1 MLTLYIANKNLSSWS
16 LRPWILLKM
25 LGAPFHEV
33 VETFTTY
40 GKSGNSYEKFKK
52 FSPTGLVPCLQDG
65 ELLVWDS
72 LAICEHIAEAYP
84 AAWPQNKSA
93 RVWARS
99 ATAEMHSGFHALRSQ
114 CPMNCRPQAP
124 IQHIDEALAK
134 DLARIVELWE
144 SGLQS
149 FSGPFLAGRRFTTV
163 DAFFVPVA
171 LRARNYKLPV
181 SDLCQAWIDQVLAL
195 PAMQKWIE
203 AALREVDPQA

>member
-1 MLTLYIANKNLSSWS
+1 
-16 LRPWILLKM
+16 M
-25 LGAPFHEV
+25 LGVPFHEV
-33 VETFTTY
+33 VETFTNY

-72 LAICEHIAEAYP
+72 LAISEHIAEAYP

-93 RVWARS
+93 RAWARS
-99 ATAEMHSGFHALRSQ
+99 ATAEMHSGFQALRSQ

-124 IQHIDEALAK
+124 LLNIDDALAK
-134 DLARIVELWE
+134 DLARIVALWE

-163 DAFFVPVA
+163 DAFFAPVA
-171 LRARNYKLPV
+171 IRIHTYKLPV
-181 SDLCQAWIDQVLAL
+181 SAPCHTWIDLILAL
-195 PAMQKWIE
+195 PPMQKWIE
-203 AALREVDPQA
+203 AAQREADTQY